1 MDPVTRTTSLLPMR
15 NCRCKANDKDKFWGS
30 LAVGSDGALYAA
42 RFRAAG
48 VLRVD
53 PATGKM
59 SMLTLP
65 DECRQTKPPLCE
77 QCRQVPERLRV
88 CRQCKT
94 RPKWQWSC
102 SLALGSDG
110 AMYAAPFNATGVL
123 RVDPATCTTSLLAAD
138 DDDESKPK
146 PKTKPKTAH
155 KTKKAATPKPTK
167 AIKKKPIKLV
177 RA

>member
-1 MDPVTRTTSLLPMR
+1 MDPVTRTTSLLPLPKGR
-15 NCRCKANDKDKFWGS
+15 DANCPGSWDGS
-30 LAVGSDGALYAA
+30 LV
-42 RFRAAG
+42 
-48 VLRVD
+48 V
-53 PATGKM
+53 
-59 SMLTLP
+59 
-65 DECRQTKPPLCE
+65 
-77 QCRQVPERLRV
+77 
-88 CRQCKT
+88 
-94 RPKWQWSC
+94 
-102 SLALGSDG
+102 GSDG